1 MSTSSHKAKP
11 SEPAEMLRDLDIA
24 RMCQISP
31 EQVRRLVRSN
41 QMPRPVKV
49 GSLNRWPRE
58 QIKRWI
64 DGGCAPSVENDD
76 RDFTRGENL

>member
-1 MSTSSHKAKP
+1 MSTSHNADA

-24 RMCQISP
+24 RMCQISA

-41 QMPRPVKV
+41 QMPPPIKI

-58 QIKRWI
+58 SIKRWI
-64 DGGCAPSVENDD
+64 AGGCAATDSNDD
-76 RDFTRGENL
+76 RDFTRTETP